1 MTTRDSV
8 FPSRDAIVAFIR
20 ANPGKLGTK
29 DIAREF
35 GLKNADRAELKR
47 ILRDLADAGTIAKRG
62 RKVAEPAAL
71 PATLIADVTGRDK
84 DGELIAT
91 PAEWDEVEN
100 SEPPK
105 IRVHVPR
112 SRQPGTAA
120 GVGDRALLRVE
131 QAGED
136 DGAVVYRGRVLK
148 IIDHAR
154 GRVLGVFRALPMGG
168 GRLVPVDKK
177 QAGRELNIAAADSNG
192 ATDGDLVSVDLVR
205 TRAFGLA
212 SGRVKERLGSVTS
225 EKAISLIAIHA
236 HDIPLAFSPAALRE
250 ADEAQP
256 AALKG
261 REDWREVPLVTID
274 PPDAKDHDDAVHA
287 EPDSDPA
294 NKGGF
299 IVHVAIADVAFYVR
313 SGSALDRDALKRGN
327 SVYFPDRVVPM
338 LPERISNDLC
348 SLVPNQPRGA
358 LAVRMVIGADG
369 RKRSHSFHR
378 VLMRSAAKLNY
389 AQAQAAIDGRPD
401 DMTGPLL
408 DPILKPLYA
417 AYEVAKKAR
426 DERDPLDLDIP
437 ERKIL
442 LKADGTVDRVV
453 VPERLD
459 AHRLIEE
466 FMILA
471 NVAAAEMLE
480 KKSLPLIYRVHDE
493 PTQEKV
499 HALQEFLKT
508 LDLPF
513 AKGGALRPS
522 LFNRVLTLVA
532 GQDYEPLVNE
542 VVLRSQAQAE
552 YSAENY
558 GHFGL
563 NLRRYAHFTSPI
575 RRYAD
580 LVVHRAL
587 IRALGLGE
595 GALPDSETS
604 ETLSEV
610 AAQISV
616 TERRAMKAERETADR
631 LIAHH
636 LVDRIGASFQGRIS
650 GVTRAGLF
658 VKLQDTGADGLIPI
672 RTLGTEYFNYDE
684 ARHALVGS
692 RSGAMHRL
700 GDVVDVRL
708 VEAAPIAG
716 ALRFELLS
724 EAQTG
729 PRNRRGKSSKP
740 EAFNS
745 EAFRPEGFR
754 PEGFKAKESRPK
766 GSSRPKAMPGR
777 AKDRKAAKPGKT
789 KGSSKSKKGTSW
801 KR

>member
-1 MTTRDSV
+1 MKRKHDNG
-8 FPSRDAIVAFIR
+8 FPARDAIVAFIR
-20 ANPGKLGTK
+20 ANPGKIGTRE
-29 DIAREF
+29 IAREF
-35 GLKNADRAELKR
+35 GLKNADRVELKR
-47 ILRDLADAGTIAKRG
+47 ILRELADEGTIAKRG
-62 RKVAEPAAL
+62 RKVLEPAAL
-71 PATLIADVTGRDK
+71 PPTVMADITGRDT
-84 DGELIAT
+84 DGELLAT
-91 PAEWDEVEN
+91 PTEWDEE
-100 SEPPK
+100 EFGAPPK
-105 IRVHVPR
+105 IRIHVPR
-112 SRQPGTAA
+112 RPQPGTAA

-131 QAGED
+131 KTNETEGTP
-136 DGAVVYRGRVLK
+136 YRGRVIK
-148 IIDHAR
+148 VIDHAR
-154 GRVLGVFRALPMGG
+154 TRLLGIFRKLPDGG
-168 GRLVPVDKK
+168 GRMVPVDKK
-177 QAGRELNIAAADSNG
+177 QAGRELNIASSDTGG
-192 ATDGDLVSVDLVR
+192 AEDGDLVSVDLVR
-205 TRAFGLA
+205 TRGYGLA
-212 SGRVKERLGSVTS
+212 SGKVKERLGSLAT
-225 EKAISLIAIHA
+225 EKAVSLIAIHA
-236 HDIPLAFSPAALRE
+236 HDIPQAFTPSALHEAEEAKPAI
-250 ADEAQP
+250 
-256 AALKG
+256 LKG

-287 EPDSDPA
+287 APDDDPN
-294 NKGGF
+294 NKGGY

-313 SGSALDRDALKRGN
+313 PASALDRDALTRGN

-348 SLVPNQPRGA
+348 SLVPGEPRGA
-358 LAVRMVIGADG
+358 LAVRMVIGPDG

-401 DMTGPLL
+401 DTTSPLL
-408 DPILKPLYA
+408 EPILKPLYT
-417 AYEVAKKAR
+417 AYALVKLAR
-426 DERDPLDLDIP
+426 DERDPLDLDLP

-442 LKADGTVDRVV
+442 LKPDGTVDRVI

-480 KKSLPLIYRVHDE
+480 KKALPLIYRVHDE
-493 PTQEKV
+493 PSQEKV
-499 HALQEFLKT
+499 HNLQEFLKT

-513 AKGGALRPS
+513 AKAGALRPA
-522 LFNRVLTLVA
+522 LFNRVL
-532 GQDYEPLVNE
+532 GQVRGEDYEPLVNE

-580 LVVHRAL
+580 LIVHRAL

-595 GALPDSETS
+595 GALPDTETL

-631 LIAHH
+631 LIAHF
-636 LVDRIGASFQGRIS
+636 LADRIGATFQGRIS

-658 VKLQDTGADGLIPI
+658 VKLSDTGADGLIPI

-684 ARHALVGS
+684 TRHALVGS

-708 VEAAPIAG
+708 VEAAPVAG

-724 EAQTG
+724 EG
-729 PRNRRGKSSKP
+729 KVIPRGRKQGGRREGSNAPVTPSKT
-740 EAFNS
+740 
-745 EAFRPEGFR
+745 R
-754 PEGFKAKESRPK
+754 
-766 GSSRPKAMPGR
+766 PGR
-777 AKDRKAAKPGKT
+777 SPHPKDRKGKAKPGK
-789 KGSSKSKKGTSW
+789 SKRGKSW

>member
-1 MTTRDSV
+1 VKSERDSG

-20 ANPGKLGTK
+20 ANPGKAGTRE
-29 DIAREF
+29 ISREF

-47 ILRDLADAGTIAKRG
+47 ILRELADAGTIVKHG
-62 RKVAEPAAL
+62 RKIVETAVL
-71 PATLIADVTGRDK
+71 PVTVMADITSRDA
-84 DGELIAT
+84 DGELLAA
-91 PAEWDEVEN
+91 PSEWDEVEGG
-100 SEPPK
+100 EPPK
-105 IRVHVPR
+105 IRIHVPR
-112 SRQPGTAA
+112 HARPSATA
-120 GVGDRALLRVE
+120 GVGDRVLLRVE
-131 QAGED
+131 KLDDD
-136 DGAVVYRGRVLK
+136 DGAAYRGRVIK
-148 IIDHAR
+148 VIDHGKR
-154 GRVLGVFRALPMGG
+154 RVLGVFRALPHGG

-177 QAGRELNIAAADSNG
+177 QAGRELNIAGADSMD
-192 ATDGDLVSVDLVR
+192 AKDGDLVSVDLIR
-205 TRAFGLA
+205 TRGFGLA
-212 SGRVKERLGSVTS
+212 SGRVKERLGSLSS

-236 HDIPLAFSPAALRE
+236 HDIPLAFSQAALRE
-250 ADEAQP
+250 AEEAKP
-256 AALKG
+256 ASLKG
-261 REDWREVPLVTID
+261 REDWRDVPLVTID

-287 EPDSDPA
+287 EPDGDPN
-294 NKGGF
+294 NKGGY

-313 SGSALDRDALKRGN
+313 PGSALDRDAVTRGN

-348 SLVPNQPRGA
+348 SLVPGEPRGA
-358 LAVRMVIGADG
+358 LAVRLVIAPDG

-378 VLMRSAAKLNY
+378 VLMRSAAKLSY
-389 AQAQAAIDGRPD
+389 AQAQAAIDGKPD
-401 DMTGPLL
+401 DTTGPLL

-417 AYEVAKKAR
+417 AYAVAKRAR

-442 LKADGTVDRVV
+442 LKADGTVDRVI

-459 AHRLIEE
+459 AHKLIEE

-471 NVAAAEMLE
+471 NVAAAETLE
-480 KKSLPLIYRVHDE
+480 KKALPLIYRVHDE
-493 PTQEKV
+493 PTLEKV

-508 LDLPF
+508 LDVPF
-513 AKGGALRPS
+513 AKSGALRPS

-532 GQDYEPLVNE
+532 GQDYEAMVNE

-580 LVVHRAL
+580 LVVHRGL
-587 IRALGLGE
+587 LRALGLGE
-595 GALPDSETS
+595 GALPDSETAES
-604 ETLSEV
+604 LSEI

-658 VKLQDTGADGLIPI
+658 VKLDDTGADGLIPI

-708 VEAAPIAG
+708 VEAQPIAG

-724 EAQTG
+724 EGQVL
-729 PRNRRGKSSKP
+729 PRGRKRDHIGRSP
-740 EAFNS
+740 P
-745 EAFRPEGFR
+745 R
-754 PEGFKAKESRPK
+754 AKDR
-766 GSSRPKAMPGR
+766 PGR
-777 AKDRKAAKPGKT
+777 AKA
-789 KGSSKSKKGTSW
+789 SSKPDETRKPARKKSGKAKRGKSW
-801 KR
+801 KP

>member
-1 MTTRDSV
+1 VKRKHDNG

-20 ANPGKLGTK
+20 ANPGKIGTRE
-29 DIAREF
+29 IAREF

-47 ILRDLADAGTIAKRG
+47 ILRELAEEGTVAKRG
-62 RKVAEPAAL
+62 RKIHETAL
-71 PATLIADVTGRDK
+71 LPPTVIADITGRDT
-84 DGELIAT
+84 DGELLAT
-91 PAEWDEVEN
+91 PTEWDTEE
-100 SEPPK
+100 SGPAPR
-105 IRVHVPR
+105 IRIHVPR
-112 SRQPGTAA
+112 RPQAGTAA
-120 GVGDRALLRVE
+120 GVGDRALMRIEKLNE
-131 QAGED
+131 GED
-136 DGAVVYRGRVLK
+136 PAYRGRVIK

-154 GRVLGVFRALPMGG
+154 MRVLGIFRPLPGG
-168 GRLVPVDKK
+168 GGLLVPVDKK
-177 QAGRELNIAAADSNG
+177 QAGRELNIAPSDTGG
-192 ATDGDLVSVDLVR
+192 AEDGDLVSVDLVR
-205 TRAFGLA
+205 SRGYGLA
-212 SGRVKERLGSVTS
+212 SGKVKERLGSLSS

-236 HDIPLAFSPAALRE
+236 HEIPQAFSPSALRE
-250 ADEAQP
+250 AEAAEP

-261 REDWREVPLVTID
+261 REDWRDLPLVTID

-287 EPDSDPA
+287 APDSDPN
-294 NKGGF
+294 NKGGY

-313 SGSALDRDALKRGN
+313 PSSALDRDALTRGN

-348 SLVPNQPRGA
+348 SLVPGQPRGA
-358 LAVRMVIGADG
+358 LAVRMVIGPDG

-378 VLMRSAAKLNY
+378 VLMRSAAKLHY

-401 DMTGPLL
+401 DTTGPLL
-408 DPILKPLYA
+408 EPILKPLYA
-417 AYEVAKKAR
+417 AYALVKLAR
-426 DERDPLDLDIP
+426 DERDPLDLDLP

-442 LKADGTVDRVV
+442 LKADGSVDRVI

-480 KKSLPLIYRVHDE
+480 KKGLPLIYRVHDE
-493 PTQEKV
+493 PTLEKV
-499 HALQEFLKT
+499 HNLQEFLKT

-513 AKGGALRPS
+513 AKTGALRPA
-522 LFNRVLTLVA
+522 LFNRVL
-532 GQDYEPLVNE
+532 GQVRGEDYEPLVNE

-580 LVVHRAL
+580 LIVHRAL

-595 GALPDSETS
+595 GALPEAETL

-631 LIAHH
+631 LIAHF
-636 LVDRIGASFQGRIS
+636 LADRIGATFQGRIS

-658 VKLQDTGADGLIPI
+658 VKLSDTGADGLIPI
-672 RTLGTEYFNYDE
+672 RTLGTEYYNYDE
-684 ARHALVGS
+684 TRHALVGS

-708 VEAAPIAG
+708 VEAAPVAG

-724 EAQTG
+724 EGQVI
-729 PRNRRGKSSKP
+729 PRGRKRDGAKAPSKSHLGRSPREKVRKPHKGKSGK
-740 EAFNS
+740 
-745 EAFRPEGFR
+745 
-754 PEGFKAKESRPK
+754 
-766 GSSRPKAMPGR
+766 
-777 AKDRKAAKPGKT
+777 AKPGK
-789 KGSSKSKKGTSW
+789 SKKGKSW

>member
-1 MTTRDSV
+1 VKQKHDNG
-8 FPSRDAIVAFIR
+8 FPTRDAIVAFIR
-20 ANPGKLGTK
+20 ASPGKVGTRE
-29 DIAREF
+29 IAREF

-47 ILRDLADAGTIAKRG
+47 ILRDLADQGTIKKNG
-62 RKVAEPAAL
+62 RKVVETAQL
-71 PATLIADVTGRDK
+71 PATLLADIRSRDA
-84 DGELIAT
+84 DGELIAI
-91 PAEWDEVEN
+91 PAEWDEAEQG
-100 SEPPK
+100 EPPR
-105 IRVHVPR
+105 IRIHIPR
-112 SRQPGTAA
+112 HPRLGGMP
-120 GVGDRALLRVE
+120 GVGDRALLRIE
-131 QAGED
+131 LLHDD
-136 DGAVVYRGRVLK
+136 DGAAYRGRIIKL
-148 IIDHAR
+148 IDHAKS
-154 GRVLGVFRALPMGG
+154 RVLGLFRSTPDGG
-168 GRLVPVDKK
+168 GRLIPVDKK
-177 QAGRELNIAAADSNG
+177 QAGKELNIAKHDTGG
-192 ATDGDLVSVDLVR
+192 AEEGDLVSVDLVR
-205 TRAFGLA
+205 SRGFGLA
-212 SGRVKERLGSVTS
+212 SGKVKERLGSIAS

-236 HDIPLAFSPAALRE
+236 HDIPLVFSRDAQRE
-250 ADEAQP
+250 AEDAEP
-256 AALKG
+256 ATLKG
-261 REDWREVPLVTID
+261 REDWRDVPLVTID

-287 EPDSDPA
+287 ENDPDPA
-294 NKGGF
+294 NKGGY

-313 SGSALDRDALKRGN
+313 PGSALDRDALIRGN

-338 LPERISNDLC
+338 LPERISNNLC
-348 SLVPNQPRGA
+348 SLVPGEARGA

-378 VLMRSAAKLNY
+378 VLMRSAAKLAY
-389 AQAQAAIDGRPD
+389 AQAQAAIDGRAD
-401 DMTGPLL
+401 DVTGPLL

-417 AYEVAKKAR
+417 AYAAAKRAR
-426 DERDPLDLDIP
+426 DERDPLDLDLP

-442 LKADGTVDRVV
+442 LKADGTVDRVI

-493 PTQEKV
+493 PTMEKV

-508 LDLPF
+508 LDIPF
-513 AKGGALRPS
+513 AKSGVLRPS

-532 GQDYEPLVNE
+532 GRDYESVVNE

-552 YSAENY
+552 YAAENY

-595 GALPDSETS
+595 GALPDSETP
-604 ETLSEV
+604 EHLGEV
-610 AAQISV
+610 AAQISL

-636 LVDRIGASFQGRIS
+636 LADRIGASFQGRIS

-658 VKLQDTGADGLIPI
+658 VKLDDTGADGLVPI
-672 RTLGTEYFNYDE
+672 RTLGTEYYNYDE
-684 ARHALVGS
+684 TRHALVGS

-708 VEAAPIAG
+708 VEAQPIAG

-724 EAQTG
+724 EGQIV
-729 PRNRRGKSSKP
+729 PRGRNFHRFERGSTRDKERPEERSGQRPGRSPREKKRKPDKRSGKTKRGKS
-740 EAFNS
+740 
-745 EAFRPEGFR
+745 
-754 PEGFKAKESRPK
+754 
-766 GSSRPKAMPGR
+766 GSNK
-777 AKDRKAAKPGKT
+777 
-789 KGSSKSKKGTSW
+789 SKSGKSRQG
-801 KR
+801 R